1 MSSADQDAIK
11 KEAIIFRQKGER
23 QITRFQALVN
33 DAAQELCLKSPA
45 LIAKKGV
52 LLNMAQEKVR
62 NSGYQFKKGKSRS
75 KKAASQA
82 PLPKRT
88 KITPDLRA
96 QRISYLQEDI
106 KDINDQL
113 SFKQKRCDIAASV
126 ENYKLCDMLKEE
138 MISLKVQR
146 RERES
151 ELLQYRKKEK
161 KSQWHRSKISTSS
174 SESESVVLSSQDTAK
189 DAAEDS
195 DYLVT
200 PSPPSTVIVSSDAE
214 DPIDDSSHR
223 TDDQCS
229 STFHMPSNAN
239 ESLANENNVANF
251 RLGLSVVSQN

>member
-126 ENYKLCDMLKEE
+126 ENYKLCDVLNTCVPCS
-138 MISLKVQR
+138 IIQLLV
-146 RERES
+146 
-151 ELLQYRKKEK
+151 LQYYYVFTCFIKPG
-161 KSQWHRSKISTSS
+161 ILGFSTLIF
-174 SESESVVLSSQDTAK
+174 V
-189 DAAEDS
+189 
-195 DYLVT
+195 
-200 PSPPSTVIVSSDAE
+200 
-214 DPIDDSSHR
+214 
-223 TDDQCS
+223 
-229 STFHMPSNAN
+229 
-239 ESLANENNVANF
+239 
-251 RLGLSVVSQN
+251 